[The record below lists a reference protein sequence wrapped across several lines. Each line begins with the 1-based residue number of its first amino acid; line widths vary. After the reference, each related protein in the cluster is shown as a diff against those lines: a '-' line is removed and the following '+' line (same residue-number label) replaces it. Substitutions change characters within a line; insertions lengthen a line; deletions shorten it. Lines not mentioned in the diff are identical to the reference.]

1 MKFTSILFTL
11 AACLFLSESTLAI
24 PAPRRCRALCRAAKK
39 VGSGIKKAATVVKK
53 AATSK
58 VGKLVLG
65 GVAMATGMGGV
76 YAAAKLA
83 NKAVDVAKSK

>member
-11 AACLFLSESTLAI
+11 VACLFLSESTLAI
-24 PAPRRCRALCRAAKK
+24 PAPRKCRALCRAAKK
-39 VGSGIKKAATVVKK
+39 VKEVAS
-53 AATSK
+53 SK

-65 GVAMATGMGGV
+65 GVAAATGMGAV